1 MATNT
6 QDEIEPKTED
16 SKGYAPDHEK
26 IAPQKPVHEKV
37 SGTVDDVPSPD
48 STEILRGPN
57 GEEYP
62 TQDELNKLRR
72 VKGSINWIIYTIA
85 FCELCE
91 RFAYYG
97 TTAVFQNFIGQE
109 MPPGSTTGAS
119 GLQGQA
125 GALGLGQRVAT
136 ALTLFNS
143 FWSYVMPLLGGYL
156 ADTYWGKFKTINV
169 AMYVHSSIPIC
180 SSF

>member
-1 MATNT
+1 MAANS
-6 QDEIEPKTED
+6 QDEIEPKAGLD
-16 SKGYAPDHEK
+16 STTATPGHEK
-26 IAPQKPVHEKV
+26 ISKEPTLNEKA
-37 SGTVDDVPSPD
+37 SGVIDNTPSPD
-48 STEILRGPN
+48 STENLRGPN

-62 TQDELNKLRR
+62 TQDELLKLRR
-72 VKGSINWIIYTIA
+72 VKGSIGWIIYTIA

-125 GALGLGQRVAT
+125 GALGLGQRAAT
-136 ALTLFNS
+136 GLTLFNQ
-143 FWSYVMPLLGGYL
+143 FWSYIMPLLGGYM

-169 AMYVHSSIPIC
+169 AM
-180 SSF
+180 